1 MKPQMNASHQP
12 MIKNRMNQ
20 MMLLQ
25 QLAALA
31 MLVSEGWTD
40 FSNAGL
46 AVGAVPCSLT
56 DAALKMQ
63 PHSLIDDP

>member
-1 MKPQMNASHQP
+1 
-12 MIKNRMNQ
+12 MNQ